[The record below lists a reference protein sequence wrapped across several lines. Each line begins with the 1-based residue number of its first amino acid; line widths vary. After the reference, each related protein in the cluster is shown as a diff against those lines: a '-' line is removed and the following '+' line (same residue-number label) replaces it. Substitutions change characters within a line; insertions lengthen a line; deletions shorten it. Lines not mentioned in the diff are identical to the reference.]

1 MCINNNPAVILV
13 YGASVY
19 GMNDVTH
26 LGLYDIGMMGN
37 IPNLVYLAPA
47 CKEEYLQMLH
57 WGINQQDH
65 PVAIRVPA
73 VPVMECGV
81 NDETDY
87 SQLNQFQ
94 VAKKGKRAAVL
105 ALGDFYS
112 LGQSVVQ
119 GLSAD
124 HQIEATL
131 INPKYITGIDEELLN
146 DLKKDHQVV
155 ITLEDG
161 FLEGGF
167 GEKIARFYGNSDM
180 KVLNYGFKKELL
192 DRYVP
197 QELMKKNGLTQEQM
211 VSDVI
216 NLLKVSADQ

>member
-1 MCINNNPAVILV
+1 M
-13 YGASVY
+13 
-19 GMNDVTH
+19 
-26 LGLYDIGMMGN
+26 
-37 IPNLVYLAPA
+37 YL
-47 CKEEYLQMLH
+47 LL
-57 WGINQQDH
+57 
-65 PVAIRVPA
+65 
-73 VPVMECGV
+73 
-81 NDETDY
+81 
-87 SQLNQFQ
+87 
-94 VAKKGKRAAVL
+94 
-105 ALGDFYS
+105 
-112 LGQSVVQ
+112 
-119 GLSAD
+119 LS
-124 HQIEATL
+124 
-131 INPKYITGIDEELLN
+131 PSYITGIDEELLN